1 VPPDPFDR
9 LADFSPVSLDAL
21 DERASLQRRVDQKYV
36 VTFEQLDEVLAALD
50 TNHDVLDIDGCRTFD
65 YRSVYF
71 DTPDH
76 RCFVDHVRD
85 RKPRFKLRTRHYVTT
100 DGCVFEVKI
109 KQPDGDMDKKSI
121 DYDGEAADRLTDAAR
136 DLLRKSLGT
145 VEIEPPSDLRPTL
158 VTEFRRST
166 LGMRDGAERTTIDRG
181 LRLRRGD
188 EELRLRDDRA
198 LLETKTE
205 DGDGRADRALRAAGV
220 EPVSFSKYRLGIGRL
235 AHPDAD
241 PGYADA
247 LESAFAPGASATS
260 PGSSA
265 GSGSR

>member
-1 VPPDPFDR
+1 MPPDSFDR
-9 LADFSPVSLDAL
+9 LADFDPVSLDAL

-36 VTFEQLDEVLAALD
+36 VTLEQLDDVLAALQAD
-50 TNHDVLDIDGCRTFD
+50 HDVLDIDGCRTFD

-109 KQPDGDMDKKSI
+109 KHPDGGTDKKSI
-121 DYDGEAADRLTDAAR
+121 DYDGEAAERLTDAAR
-136 DLLRKSLGT
+136 DLLKESLGA
-145 VEIEPPSDLRPTL
+145 VEVEPPSDLRPTL

-166 LGMRDGAERTTIDRG
+166 LGLREGAERTTIDRG
-181 LRLRRGD
+181 MRLRCGD
-188 EELRLRDDRA
+188 DALCLRDDRA
-198 LLETKTE
+198 LLETKTA
-205 DGDGRADRALRAAGV
+205 DGDGRADRALRDAGV

-235 AHPDAD
+235 VHPGAD
-241 PGYADA
+241 PGYADPLA
-247 LESAFAPGASATS
+247 PAFERRAAAVRSA
-260 PGSSA
+260 GSSA
-265 GSGSR
+265 